1 MTDSGIRRLM
11 LIAAGMAVTLL
22 SLPPLTSAADPGES
36 TEPLDADWTIQIV
49 PAGQSEAQTVIV
61 KVTPASL
68 TSARNEVPIL
78 IAPKHADKPGARGDT
93 QTKARKSDLA
103 KKKKDAARVAKETA
117 SRKALEEWQKRGL
130 SENPK
135 SKANRQAAAKT
146 SKSHKDSR
154 NVVRNKSTRSQGVS
168 AISRKKALLA
178 RSVGK
183 PLGQA
188 ARRTGPA
195 VGLNHHPTG
204 PGSRDSRSYR
214 EIYESIPFSRAE
226 FDANPAY
233 RHQATMEI
241 MLGQLHPVIVT
252 PAAPPQSPRNLAI
265 RFLPIVRSGYR
276 AWSQY
281 PWH

>member
-1 MTDSGIRRLM
+1 MTDSGIRWLM
-11 LIAAGMAVTLL
+11 LLAAGMAVTLL
-22 SLPPLTSAADPGES
+22 SAPPLTSAADPGES

-49 PAGQSEAQTVIV
+49 PAGQSGAQAVVV
-61 KVTPASL
+61 KVTPASP
-68 TSARNEVPIL
+68 TSAKDELPIL
-78 IAPKHADKPGARGDT
+78 IAPKQADKPISRGAP
-93 QTKARKSDLA
+93 QEKARKSVSA

-130 SENPK
+130 SEDKN
-135 SKANRQAAAKT
+135 KANRQDAVKT
-146 SKSHKDSR
+146 SKSHRDSR
-154 NVVRNKSTRSQGVS
+154 NAVKDKFPKSPSVG
-168 AISRKKALLA
+168 AINRKKALLA

-183 PLGQA
+183 PPGLA
-188 ARRTGPA
+188 ARGTGPRTG
-195 VGLNHHPTG
+195 LNAPPTG
-204 PGSRDSRSYR
+204 PDSRDSRSYR

-241 MLGQLHPVIVT
+241 MLGQLHPVIVI
-252 PAAPPQSPRNLAI
+252 PAAPPQPPRNLTI